1 LAPSRRTA
9 PGRGGASGGTAAGGS
24 GAGQGTSAGQDG
36 TAEDGGP
43 ADEPRRRGP
52 GARAGRRDY
61 SDLPDEDGGRWDFP
75 EGGPTCPCCGAPFA
89 GNGEDVSWRLE
100 WIVRVARR
108 VVRRRRYRRT
118 CACAGPA
125 TVMAPGPPAAI
136 GKGLFTN
143 SSLALLLVERYGAG
157 RSLNS
162 LVVGL
167 GRHGAALSSSTL
179 VGACAQVGA
188 LLDPLVEQIVER
200 SRGSWHLH
208 ADETTWRVFTPTDGD
223 KPQRWWLWVFL
234 GPDSVCFAME
244 PTRAGCVLARHLGLD
259 EAAGQLTGGDGD
271 GPHRLVI
278 SSDFY
283 SVYVSAGR
291 RVDGLTNL
299 FCVAHVRRHFI
310 RAGLA
315 NPAQLSFWQTA
326 WLDRFAALYLAHRE
340 LMAAWA
346 VNQDVPGPAASA
358 RLAAAHAVWDQAIG
372 AIDTARR
379 EQQASPGLQA
389 PAKKALATLERE
401 WVGVITH
408 RDLPQVGLDNNPAE
422 RALRRPVMTR
432 KNANGSRTDDAATL
446 AATIW
451 TVLGTAELHGL
462 NTLTYLTAYLDAC
475 GHTGGK
481 PPQGADLDRF
491 LPWLATPEDLAAWK
505 QPPS

>member
-1 LAPSRRTA
+1 
-9 PGRGGASGGTAAGGS
+9 
-24 GAGQGTSAGQDG
+24 
-36 TAEDGGP
+36 
-43 ADEPRRRGP
+43 
-52 GARAGRRDY
+52 
-61 SDLPDEDGGRWDFP
+61 
-75 EGGPTCPCCGAPFA
+75 
-89 GNGEDVSWRLE
+89 
-100 WIVRVARR
+100 
-108 VVRRRRYRRT
+108 
-118 CACAGPA
+118 
-125 TVMAPGPPAAI
+125 
-136 GKGLFTN
+136 
-143 SSLALLLVERYGAG
+143 
-157 RSLNS
+157 
-162 LVVGL
+162 
-167 GRHGAALSSSTL
+167 
-179 VGACAQVGA
+179 
-188 LLDPLVEQIVER
+188 
-200 SRGSWHLH
+200 
-208 ADETTWRVFTPTDGD
+208 
-223 KPQRWWLWVFL
+223 
-234 GPDSVCFAME
+234 
-244 PTRAGCVLARHLGLD
+244 
-259 EAAGQLTGGDGD
+259 
-271 GPHRLVI
+271 VI

-315 NPAQLSFWQTA
+315 NPAQLSFWLTA